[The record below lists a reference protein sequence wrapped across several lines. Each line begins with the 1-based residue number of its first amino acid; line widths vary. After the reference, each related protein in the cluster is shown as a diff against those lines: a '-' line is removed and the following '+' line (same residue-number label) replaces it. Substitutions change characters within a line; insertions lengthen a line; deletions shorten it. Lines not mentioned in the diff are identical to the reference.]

1 MVAVGLVGLLGLDLR
16 ALLVVE
22 AHPHGLGRGGVAL
35 DHEGLGHQVVALVGV
50 AAELFQE
57 VLAVRECGEAVIDG
71 GVGAVL
77 AKGEPYAG
85 LRIHV
90 GCLDALRGEQAVVAV
105 GVAAVLVPG

>member
-1 MVAVGLVGLLGLDLR
+1 MVAVRLVGLLGLDLR

-50 AAELFQE
+50 AAELFQD
-57 VLAVRECGEAVIDG
+57 VLAVRECGEAVIDCG
-71 GVGAVL
+71 AGAVL
-77 AKGEPYAG
+77 AEGEPDARLG
-85 LRIHV
+85 VHV
-90 GCLDALRGEQAVVAV
+90 RRLDALGGEQAVVAV